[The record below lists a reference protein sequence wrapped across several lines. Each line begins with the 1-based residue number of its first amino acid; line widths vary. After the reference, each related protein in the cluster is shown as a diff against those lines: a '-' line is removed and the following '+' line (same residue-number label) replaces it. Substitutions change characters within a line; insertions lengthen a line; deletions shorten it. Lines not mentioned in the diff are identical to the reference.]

1 MGGKG
6 GGGEGS
12 NEKVRITSYL
22 GKKLFPKGLRLHKR
36 LLHFYERLCAFWVFL
51 LVGWLIGWLV
61 CLFSALLGKGLTNGP
76 TTHSVL
82 KIKANASSTM
92 C

>member
-36 LLHFYERLCAFWVFL
+36 LLHFYEGLCAFWVFL

-61 CLFSALLGKGLTNGP
+61 CWLVSWLADWLA
-76 TTHSVL
+76 SWL
-82 KIKANASSTM
+82 KLA
-92 C
+92 